1 MKKSLVML
9 GVAVAALSSCTQN
22 EVINVNDSR
31 TIGFGTFVSKP
42 SKAIINSVSDLK
54 SFNVFGG
61 YTSLTN
67 NFNDV
72 VVTEKDG
79 SWGYTD
85 PQYWEASKTYTFQA
99 YAGATAAATPT
110 VNGVSFTSFTADG
123 QSDLLS
129 ADLVSVT
136 TNESAE
142 PQGLTGGKVSFDFR
156 HVLSMIKF
164 TFTSTLSPNVNI
176 TISNL
181 KINQLSSA
189 GAYTASEG
197 NTGTWSISGTPK
209 DYDFTTTGSFT
220 SDTDPKVSSE
230 NIVIPQTISAD
241 AIEVTFD
248 LEATGGLTI
257 SPAVEH
263 TVKLPAITWEEGK
276 RYNYTVELTAKNIK
290 PDGKLSMIE
299 FGEPTVDEWE
309 NATTV
314 DEELP
319 GYETTQP

>member
-31 TIGFGTFVSKP
+31 TIGFDTFVSKP
-42 SKAIINSVSDLK
+42 SRTIINSVSDLK

-61 YTSLTN
+61 YSSLTN
-67 NFNDV
+67 NFDDV

-85 PQYWEASKTYTFQA
+85 LQYWEASKTYTFQA
-99 YAGATAAATPT
+99 YAGATANAEPT
-110 VNGVSFTSFTADG
+110 ANGVSFTSFTADG

-129 ADLVSVT
+129 ADVVSVT
-136 TNESAE
+136 TNESAV
-142 PQGLTGGKVSFDFR
+142 PQDLTSGKVSFDFR

-164 TFTSTLSPNVNI
+164 TFTSTLSSNVSI

-181 KINQLSSA
+181 TINGLNSVGTYTTSA
-189 GAYTASEG
+189 S
-197 NTGTWSISGTPK
+197 NKGTWGTLGTAK
-209 DYDFTTTGSFT
+209 NYVFTTDGSFT
-220 SDTDPKVSSE
+220 SDSEKVSSE
-230 NIVIPQTISAD
+230 NIVIPQTVNAN

-263 TVKLPAITWEEGK
+263 KVELPAITWEEGK
-276 RYNYTVELTAKNIK
+276 RYNYTVELTAKNIN
-290 PDGKLSMIE
+290 PSGGLSMIE

-309 NATTV
+309 NALTV

-319 GYETTQP
+319 GYEAQP

>member
-31 TIGFGTFVSKP
+31 TIGFDTFVSKP
-42 SKAIINSVSDLK
+42 SRTIINSVSDLK

-61 YTSLTN
+61 YSSLTN
-67 NFNDV
+67 NFDDV

-85 PQYWEASKTYTFQA
+85 PQYWEADKTYTFQA
-99 YAGATAAATPT
+99 YAGATADATPT
-110 VNGVSFTSFTADG
+110 ANGVSFTSFTADG

-129 ADLVSVT
+129 ADVVSVT
-136 TNESAE
+136 TDASAE
-142 PQGLTGGKVSFDFR
+142 PQGLTGGKVTFDFR

-164 TFTSTLSPNVNI
+164 TFTSTLSSNVNI

-181 KINQLSSA
+181 KINQLNSV
-189 GAYTASEG
+189 GTYTASTG
-197 NTGTWSISGTPK
+197 NTGTWGTLGTPK
-209 DYDFTTTGSFT
+209 NYVFTTDGSFT

-230 NIVIPQTISAD
+230 NIVIPQTISGD

-263 TVKLPAITWEEGK
+263 NVKLPAVTWGEGK
-276 RYNYTVELTAKNIK
+276 RYNYTVELTAKNIN
-290 PDGKLSMIE
+290 PSGELSMIE
-299 FGEPTVDEWE
+299 FGEPTVDEWK
-309 NATTV
+309 NAPIV
-314 DEELP
+314 DEELT
-319 GYETTQP
+319 GYEAQP